1 MEEVHQQRLMMAR
14 EVAQQ
19 SRDPS
24 TKVGAIIVD
33 ATNNSIASSGFNRF
47 PVGHPESRD
56 FYEDVQ
62 YKYAN
67 IIHAEVNALNL
78 LPYRPVNFLLYTSFH
93 PCIDCVEAIA
103 RSGASAVYC
112 PTFDPKKRPDW
123 AERIKSSRKR
133 AEELGLQ
140 IKEIEECQKQECG
153 KLSAPD

>member
-1 MEEVHQQRLMMAR
+1 MEEVHKQRLSIAR

-24 TKVGAIIVD
+24 TKVGAVIVD
-33 ATNNSIASSGFNRF
+33 ATNNSIVSSGFNRF
-47 PVGHPESRD
+47 PFGHVDSPD
-56 FYEDVQ
+56 LYEDRQ

-78 LPYRPVNFLLYTSFH
+78 LPYRPINFLLYTSFH

-103 RSGASAVYC
+103 RSGVSAVYC
-112 PTFDPKKRPDW
+112 PAFDPTERPDW
-123 AERIKSSRKR
+123 AERIKSSRRR
-133 AEELGLQ
+133 AAELGLQ

-153 KLSAPD
+153 KLSAPV